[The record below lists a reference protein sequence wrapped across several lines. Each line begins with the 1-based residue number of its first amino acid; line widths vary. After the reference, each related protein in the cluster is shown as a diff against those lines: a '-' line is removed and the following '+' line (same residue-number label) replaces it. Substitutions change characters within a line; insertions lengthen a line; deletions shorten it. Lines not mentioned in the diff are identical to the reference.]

1 MNHHRDH
8 TDLNALRSAL
18 AHRASDLAVALLG
31 SPNPKIKSKGE
42 LRYGSKGSFSVT
54 VVGSKAGVW
63 CDNETGKGGD
73 MLALIMRER
82 GCKFPDALTY
92 ARDFCGV
99 SATVTAERHHSEP
112 DDAAVKAALKAKQMI
127 SDIWNSAIDAGG
139 TLVETYLA
147 SRGLALPDGVTHNV
161 IRFHPALYHEGKRA
175 PGMVLLFRDIVTDK
189 PTAIHRTFL
198 ARDGTKLDRKM
209 LGPVAGC
216 AIKLSAHEDVS
227 LRLHIGEGIETGLAG
242 MMLGFA
248 PMWVLGSAGAIASFP
263 VLSGVECL
271 TILTDNDKA
280 NAVTGKTPGQNA
292 AKECSKRWTDAGCEV
307 RRIVPNMVGD
317 DIADIVQRRTAS
329 PGVSA

>member
-1 MNHHRDH
+1 MGRDH
-8 TDLNALRSAL
+8 TDLNSLRAAL

-54 VVGSKAGVW
+54 VAGSKAGVW
-63 CDNETGKGGD
+63 CDNESGEGGD

-82 GCKFPDALTY
+82 RCKFPDALSY
-92 ARDFCGV
+92 AREFCGV
-99 SATVTAERHHSEP
+99 RSSSPTLHHHSEP
-112 DDAAVKAALKAKQMI
+112 DAAAAKTKKAV

-147 SRGLALPDGVTHNV
+147 SRGLQLPDGVTNDV
-161 IRFHPALYHEGKRA
+161 IRFHPTLYYGSKTV
-175 PGMVLLFRDIVTDK
+175 PGMVLLYRDIATDM
-189 PTAIHRTFL
+189 PCAIHRTFL
-198 ARDGTKLDRKM
+198 ARDGSKLDRKM

-216 AIKLSAHEDVS
+216 AIKLSAHENVS
-227 LRLHIGEGIETGLAG
+227 LGLHIGEGIETGIAG
-242 MMLGFA
+242 MMLGFV
-248 PMWVLGSAGAIASFP
+248 PMWVLGSAGAIATFP

-280 NAVTGKTPGQNA
+280 NAVTGKTPGQDA
-292 AKECSKRWTDAGCEV
+292 AKECSQRWTESGCEV

-317 DIADIVQRRTAS
+317 DIADIVERQTTS